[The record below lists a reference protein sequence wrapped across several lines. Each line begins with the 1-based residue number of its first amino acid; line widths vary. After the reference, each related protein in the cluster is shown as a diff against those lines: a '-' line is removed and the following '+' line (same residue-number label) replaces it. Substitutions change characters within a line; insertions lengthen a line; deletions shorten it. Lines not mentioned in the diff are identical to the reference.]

1 MTDVTVTNEPP
12 QGNQPQA
19 RETDGTLKDQSSPIT
34 TPTLETKTPAS
45 TEEGKS
51 FLNGKP
57 TEAPKEPKADE
68 PKLDADGKPIVEK
81 KEEPKLEGA
90 PEKYA
95 DFKVPDGFKF
105 DDKALTEATAT
116 FKELGL
122 TQDAAQKL
130 IDTYAKVG
138 REATEAPYKAWA
150 NTQKEWLTDIND
162 RFGSK
167 AELVRTD
174 ISKAIDSALPPSLA
188 RAFRGALDITGAGS
202 NPDVVEALSIM
213 FKPFVEGGSLKP
225 GGISPQANKPPGAPE
240 RPSIAEAMYSHLVP
254 NRQT

>member
-12 QGNQPQA
+12 QGNQTEA
-19 RETDGTLKDQSSPIT
+19 RDLDGTLKDQSSPTT
-34 TPTLETKTPAS
+34 TPTPETRTPS
-45 TEEGKS
+45 TEEGKT
-51 FLNGKP
+51 FLNGK
-57 TEAPKEPKADE
+57 TESKEEPKVE
-68 PKLDADGKPIVEK
+68 PKLDADGKLIVEK
-81 KEEPKLEGA
+81 KEDAPAGA

-105 DDKALTEATAT
+105 DDKALSEAQAT

-138 REATEAPYKAWA
+138 REASEAPYKAWA
-150 NTQKEWLTDIND
+150 NTQKEWLSDIND

-188 RAFRGALDITGAGS
+188 KSFRSALDLTGAGS

-225 GGISPQANKPPGAPE
+225 GGLSPEANKAPGQPS
-240 RPSIAEAMYSHLVP
+240 RPSVAEAMYPHLAQ
-254 NRQT
+254 NRT